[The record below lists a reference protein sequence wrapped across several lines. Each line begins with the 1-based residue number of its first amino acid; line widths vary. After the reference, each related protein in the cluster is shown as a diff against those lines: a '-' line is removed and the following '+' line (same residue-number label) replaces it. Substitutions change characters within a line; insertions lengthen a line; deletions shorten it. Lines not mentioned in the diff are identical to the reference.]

1 MFTEFSEDN
10 LLVVHFA
17 RGFSPGQVKSVVLS
31 DDALIIDVPYPRPCQ
46 FSDVQ
51 LMDVV
56 VTANSKCER

>member
-1 MFTEFSEDN
+1 MFTEVSEDN
-10 LLVVHFA
+10 VLVVHFA
-17 RGFSPGQVKSVVLS
+17 RSFSPGQVKLYFS
-31 DDALIIDVPYPRPCQ
+31 DDALTNDVPYPRPYQ